1 MRYQLLSMWVSP
13 TIGRIRRLNNS
24 RVDLVNVSHY
34 CLWVGGVLIL
44 VIFFLAAIG
53 LVVKWQVILRPHLV
67 DLSHLSIRL
76 KLICYLLYKVA
87 LLVPGCMPASLSADL
102 MISPWSTFDLP
113 H

>member
-1 MRYQLLSMWVSP
+1 MRYQLLSMRVSP
-13 TIGRIRRLNNS
+13 TIGGVRRLDNS
-24 RVDLVNVSHY
+24 RVDLINVSHY
-34 CLWVGGVLIL
+34 CLWVGCFL
-44 VIFFLAAIG
+44 VVVVFFLAAIS

-67 DLSHLSIRL
+67 NLSHLSVRL

-102 MISPWSTFDLP
+102 MIGPWSTFDLP

>member
-13 TIGRIRRLNNS
+13 TIGRVWWLNNS
-24 RVDLVNVSHY
+24 RVNLVDVSHH
-34 CLWVGGVLIL
+34 CLWVGGFLVV

-67 DLSHLSIRL
+67 DLSHLSVRL
-76 KLICYLLYKVA
+76 KLICYLLHKVA
-87 LLVPGCMPASLSADL
+87 LLVPGCMPASLSTDL
-102 MISPWSTFDLP
+102 MIGPWSTFDLP